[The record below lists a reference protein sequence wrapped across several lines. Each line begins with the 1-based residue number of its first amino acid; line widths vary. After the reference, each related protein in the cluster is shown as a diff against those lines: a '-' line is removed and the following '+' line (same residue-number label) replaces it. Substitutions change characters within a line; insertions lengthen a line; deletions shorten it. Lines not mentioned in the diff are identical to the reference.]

1 MYLIPLGFLE
11 FGFRDLIE
19 TLIIATV
26 LFYLYRWIRGT
37 FAVPVFFGIIIIF
50 IINALVSIFGLTT
63 IEFAMRRV
71 IDVGVLA
78 VIIIF
83 QPEIRKLLYNIGRNT
98 SFDKFMNRQEPV
110 QIADEVIE
118 AVKEMARKKI
128 GALIVFAGNAPLND
142 LVDQGV
148 RLNANVTHE
157 LLVTIFSRDTEL
169 HDGAV
174 VIRNNMIE
182 AAGCFLPISQNRQI
196 SSTFGTRHRAAL
208 GVTEINDVFVIVVS
222 EETGRISVAYN
233 GKLTSGLTIQK
244 LRNEMEY
251 HLGKK
256 ESDPEEESGFTKGE
270 VEDK

>member
-1 MYLIPLGFLE
+1 MFLIPLGFLD

-19 TLIIATV
+19 TLIIAAV
-26 LFYLYRWIRGT
+26 LFYLYWWIRGT
-37 FAVPVFFGIIIIF
+37 FAVPVFFGVIIIF
-50 IINALVSIFGLTT
+50 LINALVSIFGLTT
-63 IEFAMRRV
+63 IEFALRRL

-98 SFDKFMNRQEPV
+98 SLDNFMKKHEPV
-110 QIADEVIE
+110 QITDEVVE

-128 GALIVFAGNAPLND
+128 GALIVFARNNAPLND

-148 RLNANVTHE
+148 KLNAKVTHE
-157 LLVTIFSRDTEL
+157 LLVTIFSRETEL

-174 VIRNNMIE
+174 VIRNNLIE
-182 AAGCFLPISQNRQI
+182 TAGCFLPISQNRQI

-251 HLGKK
+251 YLGKTE
-256 ESDPEEESGFTKGE
+256 ESVAEESGFTEAEKE
-270 VEDK
+270 K

>member
-1 MYLIPLGFLE
+1 MSLIPIGFME
-11 FGFRDLIE
+11 FGLRDLIE
-19 TLIIATV
+19 TLIIAAV

-37 FAVPVFFGIIIIF
+37 FAVPVFIGILIIF
-50 IINALVSIFGLTT
+50 LLNVLVSFFGLTT
-63 IEFAMRRV
+63 IEFAMRR
-71 IDVGVLA
+71 ILDVGVLA

-83 QPEIRKLLYNIGRNT
+83 QPEIRKLLYNLGQNT
-98 SFDKFMNRQEPV
+98 YLNQFIQRTKPS
-110 QIADEVIE
+110 QITDEVIE

-128 GALIVFAGNAPLND
+128 GALIVFARNAPLND

-148 RLNANVTHE
+148 RLDARVTHE

-174 VIRNNMIE
+174 VIRGNVIE
-182 AAGCFLPISQNRQI
+182 SAGCFLPISQNRQI

-208 GVTEINDVFVIVVS
+208 GITEINDVFVIVVS
-222 EETGRISVAYN
+222 EETGRISVAHN

-251 HLGKK
+251 HLGKIEGETK
-256 ESDPEEESGFTKGE
+256 EETAFTQAEKE
-270 VEDK
+270 A

>member
-1 MYLIPLGFLE
+1 MNLIPIGFME

-19 TLIIATV
+19 TLIIAGV

-37 FAVPVFFGIIIIF
+37 FAVPVFIGIIVIF
-50 IINALVSIFGLTT
+50 TINALVSIFGLTT
-63 IEFAMRRV
+63 IEFAMRR
-71 IDVGVLA
+71 ILDVGVLA

-83 QPEIRKLLYNIGRNT
+83 QPEIRKLLYNLGRNT
-98 SFDKFMNRQEPV
+98 SFDRFMNRTEPNE
-110 QIADEVIE
+110 ITDEVIE

-128 GALIVFAGNAPLND
+128 GALIVFARNTPLND

-148 RLNANVTHE
+148 RLDAKVTHE

-174 VIRNNMIE
+174 VIRGNTIE
-182 AAGCFLPISQNRQI
+182 SAGCFLPISQNRQI

-208 GVTEINDVFVIVVS
+208 GITEINNVFVIVVS
-222 EETGRISVAYN
+222 EETGRISVAHN

-251 HLGKK
+251 HLGKNTEEEGEETAFKPAEK
-256 ESDPEEESGFTKGE
+256 ES
-270 VEDK
+270 